1 MGSIY
6 RLFNTGGAGR
16 SDGRG
21 HIPFS
26 HLQCERIARGISRGA
41 VAASRPAHG
50 ARDLQLKCNDF
61 LAARVGESECVC
73 VRARVRMYEWTRRH
87 ACMHACVHACV
98 CMHVFMHV
106 FICV

>member
-6 RLFNTGGAGR
+6 RLFNSGGAERSAGLGR
-16 SDGRG
+16 
-21 HIPFS
+21 IPFV

-50 ARDLQLKCNDF
+50 ARDVQLKCNDF

-73 VRARVRMYEWTRRH
+73 
-87 ACMHACVHACV
+87 ACACA
-98 CMHVFMHV
+98 HV
-106 FICV
+106 

>member
-1 MGSIY
+1 VTGYRRAAETEAAAEQATSAETRAHWVGSIY

-73 VRARVRMYEWTRRH
+73 
-87 ACMHACVHACV
+87 ACACA
-98 CMHVFMHV
+98 HV
-106 FICV
+106 